1 MIPPFMVHGFLL
13 VLPVPVVEHM
23 AEKNIDLYQENEK
36 QGFCMDALGV
46 LLHIPLFAGL
56 PADQMRILAGCAREK
71 SVRAGQMIFTDAQES
86 RGLHLVVWGRVK
98 IFKSTPEGREQT
110 IFVFGPGEPFC
121 LTALTDQ
128 VSPAGA
134 MALEDTRIL
143 LFPAGVLEEVARKE
157 PSLLFNM
164 ILALSRRLKE
174 SIDLIESLSLKEIP
188 QRLAAFLVNSL
199 DQEGRDE
206 RIDLRFPHREL
217 AKIIG
222 ATPETLSRVLKRM
235 SEHGLLKLEGR
246 AIRILSRP
254 GLDLLAQGGQPIP
267 GED

>member
-1 MIPPFMVHGFLL
+1 M
-13 VLPVPVVEHM
+13 
-23 AEKNIDLYQENEK
+23 N
-36 QGFCMDALGV
+36 ALSV

-56 PADQMRILAGCAREK
+56 PAEQMKILARCAHEK
-71 SVRAGQMIFTDAQES
+71 NIRAGQVIFTDTQES

-128 VSPAGA
+128 LSPAGA
-134 MALEDTRIL
+134 MAMEDTRIL
-143 LFPAGVLEEVARKE
+143 LFPAEVLESVARKE

-164 ILALSRRLKE
+164 LLALSRRLKE

-199 DQEGRDE
+199 DQQGQDN
-206 RIDLRFPHREL
+206 RIDLRFSHREL

-235 SEHGLLKLEGR
+235 GEDGILRLEGR
-246 AIRILSRP
+246 AIVVLSRP
-254 GLDLLAQGGQPIP
+254 GLNLIAQGGQSHSA
-267 GED
+267 G

>member
-1 MIPPFMVHGFLL
+1 MVHGFLV
-13 VLPVPVVEHM
+13 VLPIPVVEHIR
-23 AEKNIDLYQENEK
+23 EKNIDLYQQNEK
-36 QGFCMDALGV
+36 QGLGMDALSV

-56 PADQMRILAGCAREK
+56 PADQIRILAGCAREK
-71 SVRAGQMIFTDAQES
+71 RVRAGRMIFVDTQES

-98 IFKSTPEGREQT
+98 IYKSTPEGREQT
-110 IFVFGPGEPFC
+110 IFIFGPGEPFC

-128 VSPAGA
+128 LSPASA

-143 LFPAGVLEEVARKE
+143 LFPAEVLEEVARKQ

-164 ILALSRRLKE
+164 ILVLSRRIKE

-188 QRLAAFLVNSL
+188 QRLATFLVNSL
-199 DQEGRDE
+199 DQEGRGE
-206 RIDLRFPHREL
+206 RIDLRFSHREL

-235 SEHGLLKLEGR
+235 SEDGILRLEGR
-246 AIRILSRP
+246 AISVLSRP
-254 GLDLLAQGGQPIP
+254 GLNLIAERGQPP
-267 GED
+267 SGDG

>member
-1 MIPPFMVHGFLL
+1 
-13 VLPVPVVEHM
+13 
-23 AEKNIDLYQENEK
+23 
-36 QGFCMDALGV
+36 MDALSV

-56 PADQMRILAGCAREK
+56 PADQIRILAACAREK
-71 SVRAGQMIFTDAQES
+71 SVRAGRIIFADTQES

-110 IFVFGPGEPFC
+110 IFIFGPGEPFC

-134 MALEDTRIL
+134 VALEDTRIL
-143 LFPAGVLEEVARKE
+143 FFPAEVLEEVSRKD

-164 ILALSRRLKE
+164 IMVLSRRLKE

-188 QRLAAFLVNSL
+188 QRLATFLVNLL
-199 DQEGRDE
+199 DQEGGDG

-235 SEHGLLKLEGR
+235 SEDGILRLEGR
-246 AIRILSRP
+246 VINILSRQ
-254 GLDLLAQGGQPIP
+254 GLNQFAQGGQSPS
-267 GED
+267 GDG